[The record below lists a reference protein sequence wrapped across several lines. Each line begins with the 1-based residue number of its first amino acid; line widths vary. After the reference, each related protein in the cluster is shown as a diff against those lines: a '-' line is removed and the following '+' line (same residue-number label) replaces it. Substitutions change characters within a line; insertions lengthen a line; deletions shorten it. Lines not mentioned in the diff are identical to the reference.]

1 MFDGGQVR
9 KKKKKKKDYFDVLAA
24 HVGRRRAPQMVSP
37 FLTEKKKNLWKT
49 IPFSF
54 RPPPYSLSEIS
65 KGLSSVSFKI
75 SESKM
80 ASDLLKGYTTLF
92 LLALLSQWDT
102 TPINRKGK
110 SFKSN

>member
-37 FLTEKKKNLWKT
+37 FLTEKKNLWKT

-92 LLALLSQWDT
+92 LLVLLSQWDT